1 MQTNNKKRGFL
12 RRLCSEPVLLA
23 LLCCAP
29 IIFAG
34 AVSIHYF
41 ENVGNLILGCF
52 FLAVGVVIFG
62 IVAASQIFFDL

>member
-12 RRLCSEPVLLA
+12 RRLFSENVLLA
-23 LLCCAP
+23 LMCCAP
-29 IIFAG
+29 IIAAG

-41 ENVGNLILGCF
+41 ENVGNLILGWF